1 MLPSEGA
8 ADTCRFR
15 TYPPP
20 PAVLRFPFLRSSVTV
35 LSIDLFLRC
44 AAVYT
49 SFFCLV
55 APCPG
60 SVVWH
65 IRHAAGAKG
74 NNSNDANRNAN
85 NNDDKRDA
93 GSGQNSFRGKDSSSS
108 DGNSSSSSRSS
119 GRSGR
124 KYLRSDSNRRRSRN
138 RYEEV
143 LRERYG
149 GSSLCGGENKSN

>member
-1 MLPSEGA
+1 M
-8 ADTCRFR
+8 
-15 TYPPP
+15 
-20 PAVLRFPFLRSSVTV
+20 
-35 LSIDLFLRC
+35 
-44 AAVYT
+44 
-49 SFFCLV
+49 
-55 APCPG
+55 
-60 SVVWH
+60 VWH

-85 NNDDKRDA
+85 NNDDKHYA
-93 GSGQNSFRGKDSSSS
+93 GSGHNSFRGKDSSSS
-108 DGNSSSSSRSS
+108 DGNSSSSRSS